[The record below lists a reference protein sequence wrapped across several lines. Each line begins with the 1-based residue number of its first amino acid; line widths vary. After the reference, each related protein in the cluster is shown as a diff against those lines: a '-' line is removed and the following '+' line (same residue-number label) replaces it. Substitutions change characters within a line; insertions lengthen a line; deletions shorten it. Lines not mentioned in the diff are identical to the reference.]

1 MVGTGSASFCGEGGP
16 GNATCLNNQR
26 AVVMSSWGD
35 LFFADSANKQV
46 RKVILLSF
54 LFMFRLQFVDARCLQ
69 MISSGLVRTVAGG
82 GQGVYAGDGG
92 PGTSAS
98 LSKHSA
104 LTIASWVDIF
114 IAGSTN
120 NVVRKV
126 STCLDV
132 SCLYF

>member
-46 RKVILLSF
+46 RKVISLSF
-54 LFMFRLQFVDARCLQ
+54 FSCSDCNSLMRDVCRIFVRIGEDGRRWWTRRLCWRWWSRNFRIAL
-69 MISSGLVRTVAGG
+69 
-82 GQGVYAGDGG
+82 
-92 PGTSAS
+92 
-98 LSKHSA
+98 KHSA
-104 LTIASWVDIF
+104 LTIASWGDIF
-114 IAGSTN
+114 IADSTN

-126 STCLDV
+126 PTCLDV